1 DYLSQQ
7 ARAWTA
13 PRHLFDAA
21 NEYCSGQKIAIP
33 AYSTL
38 QKIISQVVGDEQE
51 HMAAHL
57 ERAMSRGL
65 KQALAELVNG
75 TGPLPFR
82 QLRQSARNFTGT
94 ELEKELIVYR
104 HIQHWM
110 PEVDLLLSTLSL
122 SQKNLQHLAE
132 KVDYYGAKL
141 KRQTVGSQWLYLLC
155 YLQTRWQQALERI
168 ADGFVHH
175 VRQTKQKAKDYA
187 QEAVFKDWQ
196 KAAKN
201 VSKAAEVLHLFI
213 DDSIDLQL
221 PFATVRQ
228 QALSLLTKR
237 DLESVCLFLNEQRR
251 SVDEAMWQYCDEK
264 ESLRKGLLRELF

>member
-1 DYLSQQ
+1 MFGAEDRNPCLQ
-7 ARAWTA
+7 
-13 PRHLFDAA
+13 HAA
-21 NEYCSGQKIAIP
+21 
-33 AYSTL
+33 
-38 QKIISQVVGDEQE
+38 KIISQVVGDEQE

-132 KVDYYGAKL
+132 SRL
-141 KRQTVGSQWLYLLC
+141 LRCQTETSNRRQPM
-155 YLQTRWQQALERI
+155 
-168 ADGFVHH
+168 
-175 VRQTKQKAKDYA
+175 
-187 QEAVFKDWQ
+187 AVFIVLSSNAM
-196 KAAKN
+196 AA
-201 VSKAAEVLHLFI
+201 SAG
-213 DDSIDLQL
+213 
-221 PFATVRQ
+221 T
-228 QALSLLTKR
+228 
-237 DLESVCLFLNEQRR
+237 
-251 SVDEAMWQYCDEK
+251 YCRWLCASCQTDQTEG
-264 ESLRKGLLRELF
+264 KGLCAGSGV

>member
-1 DYLSQQ
+1 MRDYLSQQ

-21 NEYCSGQKIAIP
+21 IEYCSGQKIAIP

-122 SQKNLQHLAE
+122 SQKNLQH
-132 KVDYYGAKL
+132 
-141 KRQTVGSQWLYLLC
+141 RQRKSTTTVP
-155 YLQTRWQQALERI
+155 
-168 ADGFVHH
+168 
-175 VRQTKQKAKDYA
+175 
-187 QEAVFKDWQ
+187 
-196 KAAKN
+196 N
-201 VSKAAEVLHLFI
+201 
-213 DDSIDLQL
+213 
-221 PFATVRQ
+221 
-228 QALSLLTKR
+228 
-237 DLESVCLFLNEQRR
+237 
-251 SVDEAMWQYCDEK
+251 
-264 ESLRKGLLRELF
+264 

>member
-1 DYLSQQ
+1 
-7 ARAWTA
+7 
-13 PRHLFDAA
+13 
-21 NEYCSGQKIAIP
+21 
-33 AYSTL
+33 
-38 QKIISQVVGDEQE
+38 
-51 HMAAHL
+51 
-57 ERAMSRGL
+57 MSRGL

-132 KVDYYGAKL
+132 ESRL
-141 KRQTVGSQWLYLLC
+141 LRCQTETSNRRQPM
-155 YLQTRWQQALERI
+155 
-168 ADGFVHH
+168 
-175 VRQTKQKAKDYA
+175 
-187 QEAVFKDWQ
+187 AVFIVLSSNAMAASAGTYCRWLCASCQTDQTEGKVMRRKRCLRDWQ

-228 QALSLLTKR
+228 QALSLLTKGIWN
-237 DLESVCLFLNEQRR
+237 LYVS
-251 SVDEAMWQYCDEK
+251 S
-264 ESLRKGLLRELF
+264 

>member
-1 DYLSQQ
+1 M
-7 ARAWTA
+7 
-13 PRHLFDAA
+13 
-21 NEYCSGQKIAIP
+21 
-33 AYSTL
+33 
-38 QKIISQVVGDEQE
+38 VGDEQE

-65 KQALAELVNG
+65 SKHWRSRERHRSTAVPTVATIG
-75 TGPLPFR
+75 W
-82 QLRQSARNFTGT
+82 NFTGT

-132 KVDYYGAKL
+132 KSTDYGAKL

-175 VRQTKQKAKDYA
+175 VRQQT
-187 QEAVFKDWQ
+187 EG
-196 KAAKN
+196 
-201 VSKAAEVLHLFI
+201 
-213 DDSIDLQL
+213 
-221 PFATVRQ
+221 
-228 QALSLLTKR
+228 
-237 DLESVCLFLNEQRR
+237 
-251 SVDEAMWQYCDEK
+251 
-264 ESLRKGLLRELF
+264 KGLCAGSGV

>member
-1 DYLSQQ
+1 MRDYLSQQ

-110 PEVDLLLSTLSL
+110 PEVDLAVEHAITV
-122 SQKNLQHLAE
+122 AE
-132 KVDYYGAKL
+132 KSATPGRESRLHGAKL
-141 KRQTVGSQWLYLLC
+141 KRQTVGSQWLYYC
-155 YLQTRWQQALERI
+155 AI
-168 ADGFVHH
+168 F
-175 VRQTKQKAKDYA
+175 
-187 QEAVFKDWQ
+187 
-196 KAAKN
+196 
-201 VSKAAEVLHLFI
+201 
-213 DDSIDLQL
+213 
-221 PFATVRQ
+221 
-228 QALSLLTKR
+228 KR
-237 DLESVCLFLNEQRR
+237 DGSKRWNVLPMALCIMSDRPNRR
-251 SVDEAMWQYCDEK
+251 Q
-264 ESLRKGLLRELF
+264 GLCAGSGV

>member
-1 DYLSQQ
+1 MRPMNIVRGRRSQ
-7 ARAWTA
+7 
-13 PRHLFDAA
+13 
-21 NEYCSGQKIAIP
+21 SP

-122 SQKNLQHLAE
+122 SQKNLQHGRESRLLRCQTE
-132 KVDYYGAKL
+132 TSNR
-141 KRQTVGSQWLYLLC
+141 RQPM
-155 YLQTRWQQALERI
+155 
-168 ADGFVHH
+168 
-175 VRQTKQKAKDYA
+175 
-187 QEAVFKDWQ
+187 AVFIVLSSNAM
-196 KAAKN
+196 AA
-201 VSKAAEVLHLFI
+201 SAG
-213 DDSIDLQL
+213 
-221 PFATVRQ
+221 T
-228 QALSLLTKR
+228 
-237 DLESVCLFLNEQRR
+237 
-251 SVDEAMWQYCDEK
+251 YCRWLCASCQTDQTEG
-264 ESLRKGLLRELF
+264 KGLCAGSGV

>member
-1 DYLSQQ
+1 MPASQS
-7 ARAWTA
+7 RTA

-21 NEYCSGQKIAIP
+21 IEYCSGQKIAIP

-122 SQKNLQHLAE
+122 SQKNLQH
-132 KVDYYGAKL
+132 
-141 KRQTVGSQWLYLLC
+141 RQRKSTTTVP
-155 YLQTRWQQALERI
+155 
-168 ADGFVHH
+168 
-175 VRQTKQKAKDYA
+175 
-187 QEAVFKDWQ
+187 
-196 KAAKN
+196 N
-201 VSKAAEVLHLFI
+201 
-213 DDSIDLQL
+213 
-221 PFATVRQ
+221 
-228 QALSLLTKR
+228 
-237 DLESVCLFLNEQRR
+237 
-251 SVDEAMWQYCDEK
+251 
-264 ESLRKGLLRELF
+264 